1 MGDFGSNTRR
11 IWQCHMTPIWGVGCK
26 IRWVPYGFTIWL
38 PYGCRYGTHM
48 GVIWQC
54 YWGSLLL
61 NPHISLP
68 FSNLSTDQRSTNALN
83 INSFTALLCLFSVSQ
98 LVTLLFLPRDAMNSA
113 DGATENARTEN
124 AGRSI
129 MQGWKMRDLKMRDQN
144 AGSENVG
151 PSSMESYLAIKC
163 ANGILML
170 CQPDISFSALSTVIT
185 NRTQAMC
192 LNIMYDVWCMVN
204 LKRKLGS

>member
-1 MGDFGSNTRR
+1 
-11 IWQCHMTPIWGVGCK
+11 
-26 IRWVPYGFTIWL
+26 
-38 PYGCRYGTHM
+38 
-48 GVIWQC
+48 
-54 YWGSLLL
+54 
-61 NPHISLP
+61 
-68 FSNLSTDQRSTNALN
+68 
-83 INSFTALLCLFSVSQ
+83 
-98 LVTLLFLPRDAMNSA
+98 MNSA

-163 ANGILML
+163 ANGIVML

-192 LNIMYDVWCMVN
+192 LNIMYDV
-204 LKRKLGS
+204 